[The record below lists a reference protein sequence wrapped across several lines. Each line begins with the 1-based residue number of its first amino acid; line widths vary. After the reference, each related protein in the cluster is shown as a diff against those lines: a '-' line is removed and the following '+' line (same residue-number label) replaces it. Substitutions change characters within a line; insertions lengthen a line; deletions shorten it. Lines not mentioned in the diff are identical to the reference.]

1 MTRTEDSEGTIPP
14 RLLGMLIL
22 TAALT
27 VGNIYISQPL
37 LGSIAQSFAESPAR
51 TGMIPALSQIG
62 YVVALIFVAPLG
74 DVVSPRKL
82 LLWLLAAAGV
92 ILLGCTITYS
102 FPAFCLAS
110 LGVGLSAVQAQVVL
124 PYIAAHSSTR
134 DRGRNLGLFMSAC
147 LTGVLLSRT
156 LSGYLGQHLPSW
168 RMVYLLWGL
177 SMLALAYLVYRLL
190 PETSVATKMPYFRLV
205 GSLLTLL
212 TKRRA
217 LRRIALTGALVYGA
231 LSAFWAALAFYLGS
245 PAFRLGTD
253 TVGAFG
259 LIGAGGA
266 LASGLIGRQLDRV
279 SAKSVL
285 LGSVALMSFSFLAMG
300 FAGTSLMMLVISVVL
315 LDMGAQAASI
325 SNQSEIYRL
334 YSDAQ
339 SRLNTLYK
347 IFYFTGGAAG
357 SALSTWA
364 WQHHGWWGVCLTG
377 VGFSLLAA
385 VNILTSKREITP

>member
-1 MTRTEDSEGTIPP
+1 MTRLEDSESTIPP
-14 RLLGMLIL
+14 KLLSMLIL

-37 LGSIAQSFAESPAR
+37 LGNIAQSFSETPAR
-51 TGMIPALSQIG
+51 TGMIPALAQIG
-62 YVVALIFVAPLG
+62 YVIALVFVAPLG

-82 LLWLLAAAGV
+82 LLGLLSAAGV
-92 ILLGCTITYS
+92 VLVASTLTYS

-124 PYIAAHSSTR
+124 PYIAAHSSAK
-134 DRGRNLGLFMSAC
+134 DRSRNLGLFMSAC

-168 RMVYLLWGL
+168 RLVYLLWGV
-177 SMLALAYLVYRLL
+177 SMLALAYIVYRSL
-190 PETSVATKMPYFRLV
+190 PETAVETKMPYFRLV

-212 TKRRA
+212 TKRPA
-217 LRRIALTGALVYGA
+217 LRRIALTGALLYGA
-231 LSAFWAALAFYLGS
+231 LSAFWAALAFYLGG
-245 PAFRLGTD
+245 PVFGLGTD
-253 TVGAFG
+253 VVGAFG
-259 LIGAGGA
+259 LVGAGGA
-266 LASGLIGRQLDRV
+266 IASGLLGRWLDRV

-285 LGSVALMSFSFLAMG
+285 LCSVALMIVSFLGMG
-300 FAGTSLMMLVISVVL
+300 FAGASMLMLIVSVVL

-364 WQHHGWWGVCLTG
+364 WQHHGWWGVCLSG
-377 VGFSLLAA
+377 VGFCFLAGL
-385 VNILTSKREITP
+385 NILTSGREVTA